1 MAAADQVNME
11 ANRNGAPDAGRVV
24 GLSLKALRQAAGLT
38 QLQMAERLGV
48 GQASISKIEQRGDVQ
63 VSSLQRFVEALGAHL
78 RIDAIFTTGADLI
91 VAKHQQFK
99 GHFGDGVQYVLP
111 IFRNEPAPRRDVILS
126 IKPTYS
132 NKILEGAKTVEL
144 RRRFPLSGGRR
155 AIAYIYSTSP
165 VRALVGSA
173 EITDVERLS
182 LVDLWKRHGESAS
195 IQKADFDMYF
205 RGLDEGFALKITNA
219 RPFSRPLNLVELK
232 KRFDF
237 HAPQSFLYAK
247 PNLQRA
253 LQIEY
258 SKLPD

>member
-1 MAAADQVNME
+1 MTAADEKLIE
-11 ANRNGAPDAGRVV
+11 ATRIGGNDTDRVV

-38 QLQMAERLGV
+38 QLQLAERLGV

-63 VSSLQRFVEALGAHL
+63 ISSLQRFVEALGAHL
-78 RIDAIFTTGADLI
+78 RIDALFTTGTDLI
-91 VAKHQQFK
+91 AARHQMLK
-99 GHFGDGVQYVLP
+99 GHFSDGVQYILP

-126 IKPTYS
+126 IKPAYS

-182 LVDLWKRHGESAS
+182 LVDLWKRHGESAV
-195 IQKADFDMYF
+195 IQKSDFDRYF
-205 RGLDEGFALKITNA
+205 RGLDEGFALKIANA

-232 KRFDF
+232 KQFDF